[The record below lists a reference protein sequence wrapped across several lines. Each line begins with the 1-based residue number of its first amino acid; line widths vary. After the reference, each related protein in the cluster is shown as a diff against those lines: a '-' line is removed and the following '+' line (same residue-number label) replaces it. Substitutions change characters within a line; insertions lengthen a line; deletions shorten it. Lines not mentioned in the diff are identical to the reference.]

1 LENFSKNIKWRDSMK
16 NSKLNKLVKISVLGT
31 IGFLLMFIEIP
42 IPIFPDFLQIDISD
56 IPALVGGFALG
67 PVAGILIE
75 FMKNILHSI
84 FKGSTVFVGEFANFL
99 VGSVLVGVSSYIY
112 KRDKTKKGALV
123 GLAIGTICM
132 SLVAGLFNYYVLLP
146 LYEKAL
152 NFPIKAIVAIGN
164 KLNPKIVDLK
174 SFIFWSIIPF
184 NLLKGAIVSLITSV
198 IYKSVSPILHEEK

>member
-1 LENFSKNIKWRDSMK
+1 MK

>member
-1 LENFSKNIKWRDSMK
+1 MK
-16 NSKLNKLVKISVLGT
+16 SSKLNKLVKISVLGT

-42 IPIFPDFLQIDISD
+42 IPIFPEFLKIDISD

-84 FKGSTVFVGEFANFL
+84 FKGSTVFVGEIANFL
-99 VGSVLVGVSSYIY
+99 VGSVLVGISAYIY
-112 KRDKTKKGALV
+112 KRDKTKKGAIV

-132 SLVAGLFNYYVLLP
+132 SIVAGLLNYYILLP

-152 NFPIKAIVAIGN
+152 NFPIKAVVAIGN

-184 NLLKGAIVSLITSV
+184 NLLKGVVVSLITAA
-198 IYKSVSPILHEEK
+198 IYKNVSPILHERK